1 MKLSRISLAILP
13 LLSLCS
19 VQAAVYNVVEIG
31 EVSEVKSTYAAAIN
45 DSGHAVLNG
54 AISTNS
60 ALSAQGVPQNGNG
73 LGAFNFP
80 IDLNAIDFESES
92 ITAVLTDEQL
102 ADAINGNID
111 ATVQNI
117 LLSLNPAG
125 QRIGFSLSYISVADG
140 ILQNLPLRDL
150 TQQRSN
156 SEYLYDINNAGVAVG
171 TASTTFTLQSFTPTP
186 TDTTPEPETVDVWV
200 PESSH
205 QLGVV
210 VQDNQ
215 VTIIPAPYQE
225 LGGGFTVARA
235 ISDSGLI
242 AGYGSNGM
250 TDAIKEATEEAC
262 TGATSP
268 VEFCLY
274 NRAIAG
280 SYLQRAMVWQLQADG
295 TIGEAEVLGFLGNKN
310 TGEAFDGEGVNAITY
325 FSVAND
331 VNDNGI
337 AVGRSLYSDSDRT
350 QRVRLNNGQVVDQ
363 IVRAQHASLYVEDQ
377 VLPLVDPLE
386 WSISD
391 AVAINNNDII
401 VGYGQKVINSA
412 ARNKMFYHDY
422 SAGQTR
428 FVDGFFSSSTT
439 QPKAINDSNQVVGQ
453 AEVILGGTTTRRGHG
468 FIYDITADSFTD
480 LNTLI
485 GCNSPYTVV
494 DATDI
499 NNNGDILATALIMKE
514 RKDLLGEV
522 VVDAQGNPL
531 REELAVVVKLQP
543 VANGE
548 PEDCASEQTE
558 YERKGGTAGFGWLTL
573 GAALVWWRRR
583 KA

>member
-31 EVSEVKSTYAAAIN
+31 EVSEVKSTYASAIN
-45 DSGHAVLNG
+45 DSGEAVLNG

-60 ALSAQGVPQNGNG
+60 ALNAQGVPQNGNG

-80 IDLNAIDFESES
+80 IDLNAIDFENENV
-92 ITAVLTDEQL
+92 TAVLTDEQL

-125 QRIGFSLSYISVADG
+125 QRIGFSLSYISVVEG

-150 TQQRSN
+150 TQRRSN
-156 SEYLYDINNAGVAVG
+156 SEYLYDINNAGIAVG
-171 TASTTFTLQSFTPTP
+171 TASTTFTLQSFTPTSE
-186 TDTTPEPETVDVWV
+186 DGEEEEVQDLWV
-200 PESSH
+200 PAASY

-210 VQDNQ
+210 VQNGQ
-215 VTIIPAPYQE
+215 VRTIDAPYQE
-225 LGGGFTVARA
+225 LGGGYTVARA
-235 ISDSGLI
+235 ISNNGLI
-242 AGYGSNGM
+242 AGFGSSGM
-250 TDAIKEATEEAC
+250 TDAVKEVIEDAC
-262 TGATSP
+262 TGASQP
-268 VEFCLY
+268 VATCLY

-280 SYLQRAMVWQLQADG
+280 SYLQRGMIWQLQADG
-295 TIGEAEVLGFLGNKN
+295 SVAAPEILGFLGDKN
-310 TGEAFDGEGVNAITY
+310 TGTAFDGEGVNAITY

-350 QRVRLNNGQVVDQ
+350 QRVRLSNGQVVDQ

-391 AVAINNNDII
+391 AVAVNNNNVI
-401 VGYGQKVINSA
+401 VGYGQKVINSS

-422 SAGQTR
+422 SSGLTR

-439 QPKAINDSNQVVGQ
+439 LPKAINDSNQVVGQ
-453 AEVILGGTTTRRGHG
+453 AEVILGGTTTRRYHG
-468 FIYDITADSFTD
+468 FMYDIAADSFTD

-485 GCNSPYTVV
+485 GCNSPYTLV

-499 NNNGDILATALIMKE
+499 NNNGDILATALMMKE

-522 VVDAQGNPL
+522 IVDAQGNPEL
-531 REELAVVVKLQP
+531 EELAVTVKLQP

-548 PEDCASEQTE
+548 PESCATDETE
-558 YERKGGTAGFGWLTL
+558 YERKGGAAGFGWLTL
-573 GAALVWWRRR
+573 SAALVWWRRR
-583 KA
+583 KV

>member
-45 DSGHAVLNG
+45 DSGHAVFNG

-60 ALSAQGVPQNGNG
+60 ALNAQGVPQNGNG

-125 QRIGFSLSYISVADG
+125 QRIGFSLSYINGIDG
-140 ILQNLPLRDL
+140 VLQNLPLRDL

-171 TASTTFTLQSFTPTP
+171 VATTTFTWQSYTPDV
-186 TDTTPEPETVDVWV
+186 TDDEPEPETVELWV
-200 PESSH
+200 PEASH
-205 QLGVV
+205 QLGAV
-210 VQDNQ
+210 VQDGQ
-215 VTIIPAPYQE
+215 VRVIPAPYQE
-225 LGGGFTVARA
+225 LGGGYTVARA
-235 ISDSGLI
+235 ISNNGLI
-242 AGYGSNGM
+242 AGYGSSGM
-250 TDAIKEATEEAC
+250 TDDIKEAIEEAC
-262 TGATSP
+262 TGASQP
-268 VEFCLY
+268 VATCLY
-274 NRAIAG
+274 NRAVAG
-280 SYLQRAMVWQLQADG
+280 SYLQRGMVWQLQADG
-295 TIGEAEVLGFLGNKN
+295 SVAAPEILGFLGDKN
-310 TGEAFDGEGVNAITY
+310 TGTAFEGEGVNAVTY

-331 VNDNGI
+331 VNNNGI

-350 QRVRLNNGQVVDQ
+350 ERVRVGNQVVDR

-401 VGYGQKVINSA
+401 IGYGQKVINSA
-412 ARNKMFYHDY
+412 VRNKMFYHDY
-422 SAGQTR
+422 SSGQTR
-428 FVDGFFSSSTT
+428 FVDGFFSSSNTF
-439 QPKAINDSNQVVGQ
+439 PRAINDSNQIVGQ

-468 FIYDITADSFTD
+468 FIYDITANSFTD
-480 LNTLI
+480 LNALI

-494 DATDI
+494 DAADI
-499 NNNGDILATALIMKE
+499 NDNGDILATALIMKE

-522 VVDAQGNPL
+522 VVDAQGNPVK
-531 REELAVVVKLQP
+531 EELAVTVKLQP

-583 KA
+583 KV

>member
-45 DSGHAVLNG
+45 DSGHAVFNG
-54 AISTNS
+54 AIRLQTGTSS
-60 ALSAQGVPQNGNG
+60 SG
-73 LGAFNFP
+73 LPIYDYQYFNFP
-80 IDLNAIDFESES
+80 INLDAIDFEDEDVQ
-92 ITAVLTDEQL
+92 AFFTDEQL
-102 ADAINGNID
+102 ADVTNGNINN
-111 ATVQNI
+111 TILNI
-117 LLSLNPAG
+117 LLNRNPAG
-125 QRIGFSLSYISVADG
+125 QPIGNTISYLKTGNLAPEN
-140 ILQNLPLRDL
+140 ILLRDS
-150 TQQRSN
+150 TEPTRGN
-156 SEYLYDINNAGVAVG
+156 SEYLYDINNAGIAVG
-171 TASTTFTLQSFTPTP
+171 VAGTTFTLESFTPTSE
-186 TDTTPEPETVDVWV
+186 DGEEEEVQDLWV
-200 PESSH
+200 PAASY

-210 VQDNQ
+210 VQNGQ
-215 VTIIPAPYQE
+215 VRTIDAPYQE
-225 LGGGFTVARA
+225 LGGGYTVAMT

-242 AGYGSNGM
+242 AGFGSSGM
-250 TDAIKEATEEAC
+250 TDAAKEAVETAC
-262 TGATSP
+262 TGASQP
-268 VEFCLY
+268 VATCLY
-274 NRAIAG
+274 NRAVAG
-280 SYLQRAMVWQLQADG
+280 SYLQRGMVWQLQADG
-295 TIGEAEVLGFLGNKN
+295 SVAAPEILGFLGNKN
-310 TGEAFDGEGVNAITY
+310 TGTAFDGEGVNAITY

-337 AVGRSLYSDSDRT
+337 VVGRSLYSDSDRT

-391 AVAINNNDII
+391 AVAVNNNNII
-401 VGYGQKVINSA
+401 IGYGQKVINSA

-422 SAGQTR
+422 NAGQTR

-453 AEVILGGTTTRRGHG
+453 AEVILGGTTTRRRHG

-499 NNNGDILATALIMKE
+499 NNNGDILATALTMKE

-531 REELAVVVKLQP
+531 KEELAVVVKLQP

-548 PEDCASEQTE
+548 PEDCASEQTK
-558 YERKGGTAGFGWLTL
+558 YERKGGAAGFGWLTL
-573 GAALVWWRRR
+573 SAAFIWWRRR
-583 KA
+583 KV

>member
-45 DSGHAVLNG
+45 DSAHAVFNG

-60 ALSAQGVPQNGNG
+60 ALNAQGVPQNGNG

-80 IDLNAIDFESES
+80 IDLSAIDFESES

-117 LLSLNPAG
+117 LLSLNPAA
-125 QRIGFSLSYISVADG
+125 QRIGFSLSYINGIDG
-140 ILQNLPLRDL
+140 VLQNLPLRDL

-171 TASTTFTLQSFTPTP
+171 TATTTFTLQSFTPDA

-200 PESSH
+200 PELSH

-210 VQDNQ
+210 VRDNQ
-215 VTIIPAPYQE
+215 VTTIPAPYQE

-242 AGYGSNGM
+242 AGYGSSGM
-250 TDAIKEATEEAC
+250 ADAVKEAVEEAC

-268 VEFCLY
+268 VAFCLY

-280 SYLQRAMVWQLQADG
+280 SYQQRAMVWQLQADG
-295 TIGEAEVLGFLGNKN
+295 SVAAPEILGFLGDKN
-310 TGEAFDGEGVNAITY
+310 TGTAFEGEGVNAVTY

-331 VNDNGI
+331 VNNNGI

-350 QRVRLNNGQVVDQ
+350 ERVRVGNQVVDR

-401 VGYGQKVINSA
+401 IGYGQKVINSA
-412 ARNKMFYHDY
+412 VRNKMFYHDY
-422 SAGQTR
+422 SSGQTR
-428 FVDGFFSSSTT
+428 FVDGFFSSSNTF
-439 QPKAINDSNQVVGQ
+439 PRAINDSNQIVGQ

-468 FIYDITADSFTD
+468 FIYDITANSFTD
-480 LNTLI
+480 LNALI

-494 DATDI
+494 DAADI

-522 VVDAQGNPL
+522 VVDAQGNPVK
-531 REELAVVVKLQP
+531 EELAVTVKLQP

-583 KA
+583 KV